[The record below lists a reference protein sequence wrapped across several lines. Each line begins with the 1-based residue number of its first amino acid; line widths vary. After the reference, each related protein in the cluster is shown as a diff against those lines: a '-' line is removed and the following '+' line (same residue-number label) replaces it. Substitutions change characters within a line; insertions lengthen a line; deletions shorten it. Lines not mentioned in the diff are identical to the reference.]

1 MKKLFVLFIIVLFA
15 APAMAVDWNFYGSA
29 RMETYWS
36 DRDLGDGTTT
46 AGDDDDADL
55 IWALQNNSRIG
66 ANVKAEAVKGQVE
79 LGLGVDGG
87 ISTRRI
93 YGTWNF
99 GPATLKVGQDY
110 TPVKQFIS
118 GQAFN
123 GDIGLLG
130 VGTAYG
136 SRRGQ
141 LALSFGGFEVALID
155 SATSTKGLLGG
166 EVDSVIPKIE
176 AAFGMGFDMF
186 NFKINAGY
194 QTL

>member
-29 RMETYWS
+29 RMATFWD
-36 DRDLGDGTTT
+36 DRDLGDGTTA

-55 IWALQNNSRIG
+55 LWDFQTNSRVG
-66 ANVKAEAVKGQVE
+66 ANVKAEAVKGQFE
-79 LGLGVDGG
+79 FGVNEAT
-87 ISTRRI
+87 ITSRRL

-99 GPATLKVGQDY
+99 GPATLKVGKDY

-130 VGTAYG
+130 AGTAYG
-136 SRRGQ
+136 GRVGQ
-141 LALSFGGFEVALID
+141 LALSFGGFELALLD
-155 SATSTKGLLGG
+155 THHQHQRFCRRRSRHHFPQNRSRFRHGL
-166 EVDSVIPKIE
+166 
-176 AAFGMGFDMF
+176 
-186 NFKINAGY
+186 
-194 QTL
+194 